1 MYKLKGWEAINKLQS
16 LKEQFPTN
24 DNVQNV
30 RLGGSVIGTI
40 VLVAINKSKSLKEQY
55 LGNDQ
60 MYKMKGWV
68 AIRKTKV

>member
-1 MYKLKGWEAINKLQS
+1 MEGWVAINKLQS
-16 LKEQFPTN
+16 LKEQFHIN

-40 VLVAINKSKSLKEQY
+40 V
-55 LGNDQ
+55 GNDQ

>member
-1 MYKLKGWEAINKLQS
+1 MYKMEGWVAINKLQS
-16 LKEQFPTN
+16 LKEQFHIN

-40 VLVAINKSKSLKEQY
+40 V
-55 LGNDQ
+55 GNDQ